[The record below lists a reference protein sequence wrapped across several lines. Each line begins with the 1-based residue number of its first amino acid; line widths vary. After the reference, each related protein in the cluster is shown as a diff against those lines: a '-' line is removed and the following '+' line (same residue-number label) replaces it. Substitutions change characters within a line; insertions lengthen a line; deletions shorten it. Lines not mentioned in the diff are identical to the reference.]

1 MSYQAYPLQWPQG
14 WNRTPASARKNAQF
28 SRRETN
34 YRDGHSWTSKKWL
47 TVNDGLQRI
56 FEPLERMGIS
66 RDDVVVSTNIPTRL
80 DGMPRSGAKEPDDPG
95 AAVYWRNGYKAPMR
109 CMAIDRYTSTADN
122 LAAIAAT
129 LEAMRAIER
138 HGGAEILDRTFTG
151 FAALT
156 DGNQKPWRDAL
167 GFDPL
172 ATIGLSEVEAR
183 FRELARQHHPDAG
196 GDTARFQELT
206 KARDEARK
214 ELAA

>member
-14 WNRTPASARKNAQF
+14 WNRTPGSARKNAQF

-34 YRDGHSWTSKKWL
+34 YRDGRSWTSKKWL

-56 FEPLERMGIS
+56 FESLERMGIS
-66 RDDVVVSTNIPTRL
+66 RDDVVISTNIPTRL

-95 AAVYWRNGYKAPMR
+95 AAVYWRSGYKAPMR
-109 CMAIDRYTSTADN
+109 CMAIDRYTATADN

-151 FAALT
+151 FAALS
-156 DGNQKPWRDAL
+156 DGSKRSWR
-167 GFDPL
+167 
-172 ATIGLSEVEAR
+172 EVLCITAPNPVVLDIEEA
-183 FRELARQHHPDAG
+183 FKKLARIHHPDAG
-196 GDTARFQELT
+196 GDAARFQELVA
-206 KARDEARK
+206 ARDEAKK
-214 ELAA
+214 EISL